1 MAEPDYQAWA
11 AAGFGALHKWYETS
25 TGLWQST
32 GWWNAA
38 NALTAVARYTRC
50 TGDRTYE
57 GIIQTTFTAA
67 QRQHANFINNYYDD
81 NGWWALAWIEAY
93 DLTQE
98 SRYLQAA
105 QTIFTANTAA
115 WDPVC
120 GGGLWWNT
128 AKNYKNAIVNELFL
142 TLAARLHQRTPND
155 QTYLNW
161 ALKEWEWFSSSGLI
175 GPHGMVN
182 DGLTAAC
189 ANNGGTT
196 WTYNQG
202 VILGG
207 LAALYQITGDNAY
220 LQQGES
226 IAAATLS
233 NLTTPKTAKVSGI
246 LTEPCETAQ
255 GGCNGD
261 QVQFKG
267 IFARNLYDFYLQNR
281 ELAYG
286 TFILAN
292 ATSVWNNSKNAAR
305 QFGMRWTGP
314 FDRADAGRQGSAL
327 DVLNAAVA
335 LTASPAQP

>member
-1 MAEPDYQAWA
+1 MAEPDYRACA
-11 AAGFGALHKWYETS
+11 AAGLGALHKWYDAS

-38 NALTAVARYTRC
+38 NALTAVIRYTKW
-50 TGDRTYE
+50 TGDTTYQ
-57 GIIQTTFTAA
+57 GTIQTTFTAA
-67 QRQHANFINNYYDD
+67 QKQHANFINNYYDD

-93 DLTQE
+93 DLTRD

-105 QTIFTANTAA
+105 QTIFAANAAA

-120 GGGLWWNT
+120 GGGLWWNS

-161 ALKEWEWFSSSGLI
+161 ALQEWQWFSSSGLI
-175 GPHGMVN
+175 GPDSLIN

-202 VILGG
+202 VVLGG
-207 LAALYQITGDNAY
+207 LAALYEITGDAAY
-220 LQQGES
+220 VQQGEA
-226 IAAATLS
+226 IANATLG
-233 NLTTPKTAKVSGI
+233 NLVTPKTAKVPGI
-246 LTEPCETAQ
+246 LAEPCETAAA
-255 GGCNGD
+255 GCDGD

-267 IFARNLYDFYLQNR
+267 IFARNLFDFYQQSHQP
-281 ELAYG
+281 AY
-286 TFILAN
+286 TAFLLAN
-292 ATSVWNNSKNAAR
+292 AASVWNNNKNAAD
-305 QFGMRWTGP
+305 QFGMRWMGP
-314 FDRADAGRQGSAL
+314 FDKADAGRQSSAL
-327 DVLNAAVA
+327 DALIVGAAIA
-335 LTASPAQP
+335 A

>member
-11 AAGFGALHKWYETS
+11 AAGFGALHKWYDTS

-38 NALTAVARYTRC
+38 NALTAVARYTRF

-67 QRQHANFINNYYDD
+67 QRQHANFVNNFYDD

-93 DLTQE
+93 DLTQD

-105 QTIFTANTAA
+105 QAIFTANTAG

-128 AKNYKNAIVNELFL
+128 ARNYKNAIVNELFF

-155 QTYLNW
+155 QSYLNW
-161 ALKEWEWFSSSGLI
+161 ALMEWDWFSSSGII
-175 GPHGMVN
+175 GPHGMIN

-189 ANNGGTT
+189 ANNNGTT

-202 VILGG
+202 VVLGG
-207 LAALYQITGDNAY
+207 LAALYQITGDQEY
-220 LQQGES
+220 LQMGES

-233 NLTTPKTAKVSGI
+233 ALTTPKTAKVPGI
-246 LTEPCETAQ
+246 LTEPCETAKA
-255 GGCNGD
+255 GCDGD

-267 IFARNLYDFYLQNR
+267 IFARYLYDFYLQSR
-281 ELAYG
+281 QPAYSA
-286 TFILAN
+286 FMLAN
-292 ATSVWNNSKNAAR
+292 ATSVWNNSKNATH

-327 DVLNAAVA
+327 DLLNAAVA
-335 LTASPAQP
+335 LTAS